1 MLFLQFQLDD
11 DRFVLD
17 AGRVAEVLPLVELRR
32 LPQSPPEVAG
42 LCNYRGQPV
51 PVLDLARLLLGRPAR
66 EALSTRILV
75 LHHRAAADQPALLGV
90 IVEQATEIF
99 RRDPR
104 EFTTGAVP
112 GLGPVLTDSQGMI
125 QWIDPEQLVPAHL
138 HARLLP
144 PTIPKTASVAA
155 SGDGVTVY
163 HAGDETD

>member
-32 LPQSPPEVAG
+32 LPQSQRADIG
-42 LCNYRGQPV
+42 LVITSGKRCTLWIWRECSG
-51 PVLDLARLLLGRPAR
+51 LPAR

-155 SGDGVTVY
+155 SGDGVTVN